1 MKAQERAIR
10 LAARAIAGARWIA
23 GDVRAHWASALLSL
37 AVAFVI
43 WLIIEDTSDPR
54 QEARAPASSGIPV
67 QAVNVPNG
75 YLEPTLA
82 TVVVR
87 VRGRGSDIRDLRPED
102 FRATADLAAVVPDG
116 SPVSVPVRVT
126 SRRSGVEILEVI
138 PATMTIQL
146 EPAVTRTVEVTA
158 RVTASPPA
166 GFQLKKVDGK
176 EVAPTLTP
184 PVVTVTGSAAVVE
197 RVARVE
203 LDVSLASARTE
214 RYSFRG
220 DLVARSADGNVL
232 QVRLSATR
240 AEAVF
245 QIESVFTPRTIGLA
259 VQVTGE
265 PAHGYRVVSVTVQP
279 PTIEVT
285 GPQSVIENLQ
295 APLPLEPI
303 DVSNVRE
310 SFVRPKLID
319 PPDNVQVDVQTAV
332 VRVEIAPIMAEAAVY
347 LAVSIT
353 DIPAGLTVLP
363 GTILVTRIVVRG
375 TLVDVEAV
383 EANRGLVV
391 ASLSLLGASAGTANY
406 RPVVTAPP
414 GITVVSV
421 DEVAV
426 TLTAGAP

>member
-1 MKAQERAIR
+1 MSLRERAIR
-10 LAARAIAGARWIA
+10 FPGQAAATVRWLA
-23 GDVRAHWASALLSL
+23 GDLRAHWASALFSL
-37 AVAFVI
+37 ALAFGI
-43 WLIIEDTSDPR
+43 WLAIAETSDPR
-54 QEARAPASSGIPV
+54 EEARAPASSGIPV
-67 QAVNVPNG
+67 QAVNVPDG
-75 YLEPTLA
+75 YLEPALA
-82 TVVVR
+82 TVIVR

-116 SPVSVPVRVT
+116 GPVTVPVRVT
-126 SRRSGVEILEVI
+126 SRRSGVEVLEVI
-138 PATMTIQL
+138 PPTLTIEL
-146 EPAVTRTVEVTA
+146 ERAATRTVEVTA
-158 RVTASPPA
+158 RITASPPT
-166 GFQLKKVDGK
+166 GFQVKKVDGK

-184 PVVTVTGSAAVVE
+184 PVVTVTGPGAVVD

-259 VQVTGE
+259 VQVTGV
-265 PAHGYRVVSVTVQP
+265 PAHGFRVVSVTVQP
-279 PTIEVT
+279 ATVEVT

-332 VRVEIAPIMAEAAVY
+332 VRVEIAPIQAEAAIYQAV
-347 LAVSIT
+347 AVS

-363 GTILVTRIVVRG
+363 GTILVTRIVIRG
-375 TLVDVEAV
+375 NLLDIEAV
-383 EANRGLVV
+383 QANPSLIP
-391 ASLSLLGASAGTANY
+391 ASVSLLGATAGTASY
-406 RPVVTAPP
+406 RPVVTAPV
-414 GITVVSV
+414 GVTVVSI
-421 DEVAV
+421 DEVSI
-426 TLTAGAP
+426 TLTAGTP